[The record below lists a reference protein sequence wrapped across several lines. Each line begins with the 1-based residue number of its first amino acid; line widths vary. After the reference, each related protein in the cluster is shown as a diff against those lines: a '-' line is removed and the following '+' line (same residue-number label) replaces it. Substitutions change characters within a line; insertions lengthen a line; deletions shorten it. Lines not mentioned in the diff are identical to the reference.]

1 MKRSHLISSSPFPS
15 GDGQCIHRMHCR
27 GRILRP
33 SIAHRRNGFTLLE
46 MVVALAVIVAA
57 VGSTYSALLVL
68 NRRAATTRAMNAA
81 KTICEQHINQAQKVA
96 YNPQYRRAANGTP
109 ELAKPELLPAILR
122 VTNTSASAPADF
134 PEGYQPPLGAEPFD
148 VDQDSS
154 NGTHCSLLL
163 QTNAYPAAETMPAW
177 VFRKVDPIGT
187 EGLLSIRFIVCFTA
201 RGEMYSVQLDTMRS
215 PDSLR

>member
-1 MKRSHLISSSPFPS
+1 
-15 GDGQCIHRMHCR
+15 
-27 GRILRP
+27 
-33 SIAHRRNGFTLLE
+33 